1 MAAGSAADAGGVG
14 RPGVRVKRS
23 TEQVTR
29 DAARTRRAAM
39 LRACE
44 WGFSAAG
51 ALCLVCYALACAHT
65 AWFQSREQQAFERA
79 LAEVAQ
85 AQHDRG
91 EWSSQRIRQFEEARG
106 VPSEALAR
114 LDVPDAGLSVMVLDG
129 TDAWTLNRAVGRI
142 EGTARPGEDG
152 NIGIAGHRDGFFRG
166 LRHLEVGD
174 PLMLTT
180 LEGVAYYEVVELD
193 IVSPVDVEVLGA
205 TDEPALTLVTCYPFY
220 YVGDAPERF
229 IVRARRTRVEPWS
242 APERDA
248 GSEPSAGDL
257 AGS

>member
-1 MAAGSAADAGGVG
+1 MT
-14 RPGVRVKRS
+14 RS
-23 TEQVTR
+23 TQRVCR
-29 DAARTRRAAM
+29 DVARTRRAAA

-51 ALCLVCYALACAHT
+51 VLCLAYYALACAHT
-65 AWFQSREQQAFERA
+65 AWSQSRERQAFERA

-85 AQHDRG
+85 SQHDRS
-91 EWSSQRIRQFEEARG
+91 EWSSERIRQFEETRG
-106 VPSEALAR
+106 ASSEGLAR
-114 LDVPDAGLSVMVLDG
+114 LDVPDADLSVMVLDG

-166 LRHLEVGD
+166 LRHLEIGD
-174 PLMLTT
+174 PLMLAT
-180 LEGVAYYEVVELD
+180 LDGVAYYEVVELNV
-193 IVSPVDVEVLGA
+193 VSPFDVEVL
-205 TDEPALTLVTCYPFY
+205 EPTIEPTLTLVTCYPFY

-242 APERDA
+242 DRPALERGAA
-248 GSEPSAGDL
+248 GQPATSDL
-257 AGS
+257 SGS